1 MVKAV
6 RGLRLHLARAFDDL
20 EHRYERTGPRA
31 RYTVDVWQPRRPIR
45 PEWWPWW
52 PPVGV
57 TALSGP
63 VALQVGWALGTAW
76 ARAARGEPVLLVA
89 PVGMQRWV
97 TDVLLAHAG
106 VPLHLIGAGAL
117 RMDQWQRISRRL
129 GALADAPISMMDP
142 HEEPPTRY
150 LPDTVVVAFCMTDE
164 QLVAAT
170 ALGHNAGVRTVHVGG
185 WADHGSGLRLETR
198 GEDGVGIEGVRRSLG
213 FDWPSLQVVAPD

>member
-6 RGLRLHLARAFDDL
+6 RGLRLHLVRAFDEL

-31 RYTVDVWQPRRPIR
+31 RYTVDVWEPRRPVR

-150 LPDTVVVAFCMTDE
+150 LPDTVVVAFCATFIYIYVNANCTSIMLRMNTRMENYRTRLRGVDSYLRRNKVSRE
-164 QLVAAT
+164 LRKVSHAAT
-170 ALGHNAGVRTVHVGG
+170 QTL
-185 WADHGSGLRLETR
+185 D
-198 GEDGVGIEGVRRSLG
+198 
-213 FDWPSLQVVAPD
+213 